1 MVERAPNDEWNGA
14 FQRAAAER
22 DWLLDGVPAL
32 GRARRAALRAVL
44 TSAFPVEAALCEV
57 AARRDRL
64 LAEYAREIPHRV
76 TGQLHLCLTNLQLRR
91 DRHATMRWGRLL
103 PLAACFLIGLGA
115 AFLGKWEATS
125 ARLPAVSRRD
135 DVVLQQLTLR
145 LSAAEL
151 ASWRAT
157 SLAVN
162 PVSERDDASAP
173 TRLRIDLPVQAL
185 LGENAIAHT
194 P

>member
-14 FQRAAAER
+14 FQRVVAER
-22 DWLLDGVPAL
+22 DRRLDGVPAL
-32 GRARRAALRAVL
+32 DRARRAALRAVL

-64 LAEYAREIPHRV
+64 LEECSREIPHGVSR
-76 TGQLHLCLTNLQLRR
+76 QLHRCLTNLQLRR
-91 DRHATMRWGRLL
+91 DRRAAMRWARLL
-103 PLAACFLIGLGA
+103 PLAACFLVGLGA

-125 ARLPAVSRRD
+125 VRSPAVSLRHD
-135 DVVLQQLTLR
+135 ATLQQLTLR

-151 ASWRAT
+151 ASWRST

-162 PVSERDDASAP
+162 PVSEREDASAP